1 MRGRPEP
8 GEAAAY
14 YSRYTDHITSDD
26 ILAVLHGQ
34 LEELTA
40 FWSSISEERSRY
52 RYAADK
58 WSIRQVLS
66 HISDSERVFQ
76 YRALWFARGYTAPLP
91 SFDEKVAAQTAGA
104 DDIAWARHVAEF
116 RAVRTSSLTLFQNLP
131 HEAWMRSGTA
141 SDNLVT
147 VRALAY
153 IIAGH
158 VAHHVSVLHER
169 YGERR

>member
-1 MRGRPEP
+1 MP
-8 GEAAAY
+8 
-14 YSRYTDHITSDD
+14 
-26 ILAVLHGQ
+26 VLVGQ

-40 FWSSISEERSRY
+40 LWSSVSEERSRY

-58 WSIRQVLS
+58 WSIRQLLS
-66 HISDSERVFQ
+66 HITDSERVFQ

-91 SFDEKVAAQTAGA
+91 SFDEKVAANTAGA
-104 DDIAWARHVAEF
+104 NDIAWSRHVAEF
-116 RAVRTSSLTLFQNLP
+116 RAVRASSLALFQNLP
-131 HEAWMRSGTA
+131 HEASMRSGTA

-158 VAHHVSVLHER
+158 AAHHVAILHER
-169 YGERR
+169 YGERRWDAGWRRWRLLR